1 VGFYA
6 VAEKLHAPLY
16 SVSAG
21 ELGVEVDAVESKLQ
35 TALDVAKKWN
45 AVLLLDEA
53 DVFLEQRTINDLQR
67 NRLVSVFLRKLEYY
81 EGVLFLTTNRYRE
94 IDRAFQSRIDMHL
107 EYPDLDNNARYAVW
121 QNFFGTSRKKVEI
134 TEEEVRTLSM
144 LPLNGRQIKS
154 VVKQAMLLATRAK
167 DTSLRLEHVQRITQ
181 LVSLSNT

>member
-1 VGFYA
+1 
-6 VAEKLHAPLY
+6 LHAPLY
-16 SVSAG
+16 SISAG
-21 ELGVEVDAVESKLQ
+21 DPGVEVNAVESRLQ
-35 TALDVAKKWN
+35 RALVVAKKWN

-53 DVFLEQRTINDLQR
+53 DIFLEQRNLNDLQR

-81 EGVLFLTTNRYRE
+81 EGVLLLTTNRYCE

-107 EYPDLDNNARYAVW
+107 EYPDLDNKARCAVW
-121 QNFFGTSRKKVEI
+121 KNFFATSKKKVEI
-134 TEEEVRTLSM
+134 TEDEVHALSM

-154 VVKQAMLLATRAK
+154 VVKQARLLAVRAK